1 MLQSRAAPFTKYD
14 ERDATRKG
22 FAYHNKNCVAHH
34 FGAMN
39 MWRAIDKSGKLKTE
53 NRRFG
58 DFLDELLGI
67 NVSAITSSSELT
79 YVKQLT

>member
-1 MLQSRAAPFTKYD
+1 
-14 ERDATRKG
+14 
-22 FAYHNKNCVAHH
+22 
-34 FGAMN
+34 

-53 NRRFG
+53 NRHFG